1 MKGRWL
7 IVTALVALVAACDV
21 YDPNKYIVSPSSLD
35 AILSFSASRTSVPA
49 DGISTTLLT
58 VQIDSRSSKRDVQ
71 FTASDGS
78 FTVGAQ
84 TDVKKALV
92 TADLTGKAVTE
103 LRSTTTVGTVKVDAA
118 IQIDANQTIR
128 RTLDLSFT
136 LSSADDVLTL
146 TSAASTLPADG
157 FSRVAVTGTL
167 KLTGGNTTQRQIT
180 FKSSEGLLYAA
191 GKAADV
197 SQVLPVSAD
206 GIAIVDLESTKNLRD
221 AHVTATV
228 AGVTREIVIGHAPI
242 NPATIISVAPSSSTA
257 PADGASTTLITA
269 QVAAG
274 LPTGR
279 REVTFVTTPPATLS
293 RPTVTADASN
303 RASVVLQSLRTTGP
317 IRISATVD
325 GTSADATVQL
335 VPALPDRIIMSVNK
349 PTVKANATDAV
360 TITAVLQRD
369 IGLVSTG
376 TNVTFTA
383 ADLDGTPVGTF
394 AQNSVSDANG
404 TATATFFPG
413 VETAP
418 GPITITAKVAGSAAV
433 GTIRILVVAP

>member
-21 YDPNKYIVSPSSLD
+21 YDPNKYIVNPSSLD
-35 AILSFSASRTSVPA
+35 AILSFSASPTSVPA

-58 VQIDSRSSKRDVQ
+58 VQIDPRSTKRDVQ
-71 FTASDGS
+71 FSASDGA

-118 IQIDANQTIR
+118 IQIDASQTIR

-136 LSSADDVLTL
+136 LASADNVLTL
-146 TSAASTLPADG
+146 TSAAPALPADG
-157 FSRVAVTGTL
+157 FSRVAITATL
-167 KLTGGNTTQRQIT
+167 KLAGGNGTQRQIT
-180 FKSSEGLLYAA
+180 LKSSEGLLYAA
-191 GKAADV
+191 GKSADV
-197 SQVLPVSAD
+197 SQVIPVSAD

-221 AHVTATV
+221 AHVTAT
-228 AGVTREIVIGHAPI
+228 AAAVTREIVIAHSPI
-242 NPATIISVAPSSSTA
+242 NPATIITLSPAAPAA

-274 LPTGR
+274 LPAGR
-279 REVTFVTTPPATLS
+279 RDVTFVTIPLATLS
-293 RPTVTADASN
+293 RATVTADASN

-335 VPALPDRIIMSVNK
+335 VPALPDRIIMSANK
-349 PTVKANATDAV
+349 PTVRPTATDAV

-369 IGLVSTG
+369 IGLVSAG

-383 ADLDGTPVGTF
+383 ADIDGTQVGTF

-413 VETAP
+413 VDTLP
-418 GPITITAKVAGSAAV
+418 GPVTITAKVAGAGAT
-433 GTIRILVVAP
+433 GTIRILVTP